1 MSDQPDRAL
10 LVAKSR
16 DDLVA
21 MAEALGIEIAPRA
34 RKATIIDDI
43 LKGPSAVQEGPDDEG
58 TVRRVRRTAETSDSD
73 LTATESSDVSDDSK
87 SATAGQNPDEESSK
101 DDRDADEPAIGEPGN
116 RRRRRRGSLIVG
128 VTRSF
133 STKLSKTAT

>member
-10 LVAKSR
+10 LEAKSR

-34 RKATIIDDI
+34 RKPTIIDDI

-73 LTATESSDVSDDSK
+73 LTATESSDISDL
-87 SATAGQNPDEESSK
+87 
-101 DDRDADEPAIGEPGN
+101 
-116 RRRRRRGSLIVG
+116 SLIHI
-128 VTRSF
+128 
-133 STKLSKTAT
+133 

>member
-10 LVAKSR
+10 LEAKSR

-43 LKGPSAVQEGPDDEG
+43 LKGPSAVQEGTEDDG
-58 TVRRVRRTAETSDSD
+58 TVRRVRRTAEAGDSE
-73 LTATESSDVSDDSK
+73 AVETESSAASDESESVTADQRTEEESPKQDRDNDDS
-87 SATAGQNPDEESSK
+87 G
-101 DDRDADEPAIGEPGN
+101 IGEPGN
-116 RRRRRRGSLIVG
+116 RRGRRRGRDRDKEDNWQG
-128 VTRSF
+128 
-133 STKLSKTAT
+133 